1 MNRPTLTLT
10 RSMLDLMRHLRQ
22 GIALRRFT
30 GAHGY
35 TDATRLQSYGLI
47 NHLNRLTPAGAD
59 ALFRAEKGEIFE
71 IPYPPKSP
79 LETAINN
86 LQDDHAGLAKVMT
99 QHKKRLADL
108 REDAPGTPPVR
119 TPAPLAMDGLRDNP
133 LPGPRR
139 PPPAPAPDAK
149 EIAEPVKPKA
159 FSGKLIHE
167 IVADLDEAMVRQLT
181 SLGDGKTIALHTR
194 AGDQLECLGLIRWTA
209 QRHYLTGLGFLA
221 YRFINP
227 RQETAA

>member
-10 RSMLDLMRHLRQ
+10 RTMLDLMRHLRQ

-30 GAHGY
+30 GKHGY
-35 TDATRLQSYGLI
+35 TDATRLHTYGLI

-71 IPYPPKSP
+71 IPLPAKSP
-79 LETAINN
+79 IQIAVGN
-86 LQDDHAGLAKVMT
+86 LQDSFGDMGQAVSNHM
-99 QHKKRLADL
+99 KRLADL

-119 TPAPLAMDGLRDNP
+119 TPAP
-133 LPGPRR
+133 
-139 PPPAPAPDAK
+139 PA
-149 EIAEPVKPKA
+149 AEPVPEPVKQIAQGVKPKA

-167 IVADLDEAMVRQLT
+167 IVAELDEAMVRQLT
-181 SLGDGKTIALHTR
+181 SLGSGETIALHTM
-194 AGDQLECLGLIRWTA
+194 AGDRLEYLGLIRWSA

>member
-30 GAHGY
+30 GKHGY
-35 TDATRLQSYGLI
+35 TDATRLQSYGLLD
-47 NHLNRLTPAGAD
+47 HMNRLTPAGAD
-59 ALFRAEKGEIFE
+59 ALLRAQKGEIFE
-71 IPYPPKSP
+71 IPFPAKSP
-79 LETAINN
+79 LQIAVDN
-86 LQDDHAGLAKVMT
+86 LQNGADGMAKAISG
-99 QHKKRLADL
+99 HKKRLADL

-119 TPAPLAMDGLRDNP
+119 TPAP
-133 LPGPRR
+133 
-139 PPPAPAPDAK
+139 PAPAPDVKQTA
-149 EIAEPVKPKA
+149 PDVKPKA

-167 IVADLDEAMVRQLT
+167 IVADMDEAYVRQLT
-181 SLGDGKTIALHTR
+181 SLGDGQVTVLHPLV
-194 AGDQLECLGLIRWTA
+194 ADPLESLGLIRWSA

-227 RQETAA
+227 RQENAA

>member
-10 RSMLDLMRHLRQ
+10 RTMLDLMRHLRQ

-30 GAHGY
+30 GKHGY
-35 TDATRLQSYGLI
+35 TDATRLHTYGLM

-71 IPYPPKSP
+71 IPLPAKSP
-79 LETAINN
+79 IQIAVGN
-86 LQDDHAGLAKVMT
+86 LQDSVGDMGQAVASHM
-99 QHKKRLADL
+99 KRLADL

-119 TPAPLAMDGLRDNP
+119 TPAPPVADP
-133 LPGPRR
+133 KP
-139 PPPAPAPDAK
+139 
-149 EIAEPVKPKA
+149 EPVKQIAQGVKRKA

-167 IVADLDEAMVRQLT
+167 IVADMDEAYVNQLT
-181 SLGDGKTIALHTR
+181 SLGDGQVTVLHPL
-194 AGDQLECLGLIRWTA
+194 AADPLESLGLIRWSA

-227 RQETAA
+227 RQENAA

>member
-10 RSMLDLMRHLRQ
+10 RTMLDLMRHLRQ

-30 GAHGY
+30 GKHGY

-71 IPYPPKSP
+71 IPFPAKSP
-79 LETAINN
+79 LEIAVDN

-108 REDAPGTPPVR
+108 REDAPGTPP
-119 TPAPLAMDGLRDNP
+119 APLAMDGLRDNP

-139 PPPAPAPDAK
+139 PPERELAAPDVK

-167 IVADLDEAMVRQLT
+167 IVAELDEAMVRQLT
-181 SLGDGKTIALHTR
+181 SLGDGKTIALHTQ

-227 RQETAA
+227 RQENAA